1 MSPDRWYGISVW
13 KRRSALQL
21 WLEHALASGIRAA
34 MWLAAGLSLAGALC
48 AALTTGSQPAP
59 ERAAA

>member
-1 MSPDRWYGISVW
+1 LSGADREV
-13 KRRSALQL
+13 AAAAVN
-21 WLEHALASGIRAA
+21 HALASGIRAA

-59 ERAAA
+59 ERATA